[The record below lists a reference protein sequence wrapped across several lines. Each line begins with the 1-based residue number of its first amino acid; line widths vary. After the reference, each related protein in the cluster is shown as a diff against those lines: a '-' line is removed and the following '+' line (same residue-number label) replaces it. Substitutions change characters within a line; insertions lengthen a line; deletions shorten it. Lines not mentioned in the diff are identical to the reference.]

1 MDAVIGFFEGVFA
14 LAQGGF
20 DTVNQILGLV
30 IALIAAILMP
40 AWRSLWSTALLAAAA
55 HIVVGLVRPSLDGGA
70 FALPDLLSVGFWMTV
85 AALFLGYAVVIAVF
99 FLIKTI
105 ISGRGHRRHYAH

>member
-1 MDAVIGFFEGVFA
+1 M
-14 LAQGGF
+14 
-20 DTVNQILGLV
+20 
-30 IALIAAILMP
+30 
-40 AWRSLWSTALLAAAA
+40 
-55 HIVVGLVRPSLDGGA
+55 VGLVRPSLDGGA